1 MPSVTPAARALLAV
15 SLVAVAAI
23 AAHAA
28 GAGGANL
35 DGVVYNGAYNVALVA
50 AALLCLLRASR
61 RSGHSGERAAWL
73 CIGLGLAAWSAA
85 DIGWSI
91 LYGAN
96 GSPTSFSAPDLGYLL
111 YYALVFIGL
120 GLLIRDRSSDLRPS
134 MWLDGIV
141 EGLVV
146 AALAAALLAGPV
158 LNDGTAGD
166 PGRVVVSVAYPIL
179 DVLMIGF
186 VVAAFALSGWRPGR
200 AWALLGAGLAVGA
213 LADVLYLYLVAVGG
227 GEGHLL
233 DALWP
238 ASVTLIGAAAWQPS
252 QRATARPVGN
262 WTVAGFPALAAAL
275 AGGLLVVA
283 AGAGLNPV
291 SRVLAAAALAAALAR
306 MALTLAENTRMLHQS
321 RHEALTDG
329 LTGLGNRRKLVLDLE
344 RELASPGGDRVLAL
358 FDLDGFKQYNDA
370 FGHPAGDVLLARLGA
385 RLGATVARGGDAY
398 RMGGDEFCAL
408 LRVPHGADPSLAVQV
423 AAQAL
428 SERGEGFSV
437 SSSFG
442 SVALGKEATD
452 AIEAL
457 QLADRRMYSQ
467 KDSRRSSARRQ
478 ARDVLLKALDE
489 RRPELS
495 EHLRDVADLAV
506 GVGTRLGMG
515 DQALEEVARAAELH
529 DVGKVAVPDA
539 ILDKPGPLEDD
550 EWAFVRQHTL
560 IGERILDAAP
570 ALRGAAR
577 LVRSSHERW
586 DGTGYP
592 DGLAGEEI
600 PLGARIVAVCDAFDA
615 LTSGRPYRAGVG
627 IPAALDRLRSSAG
640 PQFDPRVVGALE
652 QELDARGGYEPGST
666 RSSPRRSR
674 RRPMTV
680 DASSAAADSAI

>member
-1 MPSVTPAARALLAV
+1 MPSVTPAARTLLAV
-15 SLVAVAAI
+15 ALVAVGVI
-23 AAHAA
+23 ALHAT
-28 GAGGANL
+28 GVGGASL

-61 RSGHSGERAAWL
+61 RPGRLGERVAWL
-73 CIGLGLAAWSAA
+73 SIGLGLAAWSAA
-85 DIGWSI
+85 DIGWSV
-91 LYGAN
+91 LYGAD
-96 GSPTSFSAPDLGYLL
+96 GSPTSFSVVDVGYLL
-111 YYALVFIGL
+111 YYLLIFAGL
-120 GLLIRDRSSDLRPS
+120 GLLIRERSGDLRPS
-134 MWLDGIV
+134 TWLDGIV

-158 LNDGTAGD
+158 LDDGTAGD
-166 PGRVVVSVAYPIL
+166 AGRVVVSVAYPIL

-238 ASVTLIGAAAWQPS
+238 ASVTLIGAAAWQPTR
-252 QRATARPVGN
+252 RATARPVGA
-262 WTVAGFPALAAAL
+262 WTVAGFPALAAAV
-275 AGGLLVVA
+275 AGGLLFVA
-283 AGAGLNPV
+283 ANAALNPV
-291 SRVLAAAALAAALAR
+291 ARVLAAAALAAALAR
-306 MALTLAENTRMLHQS
+306 MALALAENTRMLHHS
-321 RHEALTDG
+321 RREALTDG
-329 LTGLGNRRKLVLDLE
+329 LTGLGNRRKLILDLE
-344 RELASPGGDRVLAL
+344 RELSSPEGDHVLAL

-385 RLGATVARGGDAY
+385 RLGEAVARGGEAY

-408 LRVPHGADPSLAVQV
+408 LRIPHRADPALAVQV
-423 AAQAL
+423 AARAL
-428 SERGEGFSV
+428 SERGEGFAV

-452 AIEAL
+452 AIGAL

-489 RRPELS
+489 RRPELAD
-495 EHLRDVADLAV
+495 HVRDVAELAV
-506 GVGTRLGMG
+506 GVGARLGMA

-560 IGERILDAAP
+560 IGERILGAAP
-570 ALRGAAR
+570 ALRGAAQI
-577 LVRSSHERW
+577 VRSSHERW

-615 LTSGRPYRAGVG
+615 LTSGRPYRAAVG
-627 IPAALDRLRSSAG
+627 TPAALERLRAGAG

-652 QELDARGGYEPGST
+652 EELTSRDGYAPGST

-674 RRPMTV
+674 RLPMTV
-680 DASSAAADSAI
+680 DASSAAADRAI